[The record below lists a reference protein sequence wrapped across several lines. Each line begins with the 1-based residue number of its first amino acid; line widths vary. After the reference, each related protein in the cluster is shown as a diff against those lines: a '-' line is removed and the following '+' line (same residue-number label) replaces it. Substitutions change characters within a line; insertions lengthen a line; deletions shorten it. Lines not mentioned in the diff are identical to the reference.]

1 MQKEIQF
8 GVDYYPEHW
17 ERERWETD
25 FKMMK
30 ELGMD
35 LVRLA
40 EFSWSLLE
48 PADGVFAFDWLEEAV
63 DLAQRYGIKVVL
75 GTPTAAPPAW
85 MIGQHPEIQP
95 VDREGHTHYF
105 GGRHHDCQSNPVYR
119 SYIRRYVTAFAER
132 FGRHE
137 NVIGWQVDNELGNS
151 HGNLCYCASC
161 EANFQRWLE
170 EKYGTIEALNANWGT
185 AFWSQGYQDFSQIQ
199 APKITASGDNPS
211 QVLDWKLCHSD
222 LIKDFHD
229 QQAAII
235 RSYSPDRFITH
246 NLMGFSDVVDYYDL
260 AEELDFVSHD
270 QYPTGH
276 FHGEQ
281 NVFVGDRHAAELD
294 VIRGIKQQSFWIMEQ
309 QSSITGWEILGRA
322 PKPGQISLW
331 SIQSVAHGADAIV
344 YFRWRSCRMG
354 TEQYWH
360 GILPH
365 SGIPGRAYREIGEF
379 IAQVKP
385 LMKEINGAVPKAKVA
400 IVYSYPQNYAF
411 QIQPHHPELRY
422 VEHLKTYY
430 NALYRLNVPV
440 DFIRED
446 RDFGEYELVI
456 APLQYLMSP
465 ALEARYRKYVAK
477 GGQLVLTMRTGVKEP
492 NNLCQIDGALP
503 GGLAD
508 IVGAEIHEY
517 DCLLQTEGSVS
528 WGQEVFAAAKW
539 ADLITP
545 LTAEPLAVYASE
557 FYAGTPAIVK
567 NRFGKGNVY
576 YVGTEM
582 SPALADRFVQEL
594 PTVTAEAQ
602 VTPAGVE
609 IAYRE
614 TADTRYCFVMN
625 HNDEACEVSLPE
637 NWQLY
642 PDNQKETASPLAA
655 HGFKVYR
662 ETK

>member
-1 MQKEIQF
+1 MQKNIQF

-17 ERERWETD
+17 ERSRWETD
-25 FKMMK
+25 YQMMK

-35 LVRLA
+35 VVRLA

-48 PADGVFAFDWLEEAV
+48 PSDGVFAFDWLEEAV
-63 DLAQRYGIKVVL
+63 DLAQSYGIKVVL

-85 MIGQHPEIQP
+85 LIAKHPEIQP
-95 VDREGHTHYF
+95 VDHEGHTHYF

-119 SYIRRYVTAFAER
+119 QYITRYVTAFAQR
-132 FGRHE
+132 FGQHE

-151 HGNLCYCASC
+151 HGNLCYCGSC
-161 EANFQRWLE
+161 ETNFRKWLE
-170 EKYGTIEALNANWGT
+170 KKYGTIDALNENWGT
-185 AFWSQGYQDFSQIQ
+185 TFWSQGYQDFSQIQ
-199 APKITASGDNPS
+199 APKVTASGENPS

-235 RSYSPDRFITH
+235 RSFSPGRFITH

-260 AEELDFVSHD
+260 AEELEFVSHD

-276 FHGEQ
+276 FHAEQ
-281 NVFVGDRHAAELD
+281 NIFVGDRHAAELD
-294 VIRGIKQQSFWIMEQ
+294 VIRSFKQQSFWIMEQ
-309 QSSITGWEILGRA
+309 QSSITGWETLGRA

-365 SGIPGRAYREIGEF
+365 SGIPGRSYHEIKAF
-379 IAQVKP
+379 IARCKP
-385 LMKEINGAVPKAKVA
+385 LLAEVNGLVSDAKVG
-400 IVYSYPQNYAF
+400 IVYSYPQNYAM
-411 QIQPHHPELRY
+411 QIQPHHPDLRY
-422 VEHLKTYY
+422 VDHLKTYY
-430 NALYRLNVPV
+430 NALYRLNVSV
-440 DFIRED
+440 DFVSEAG
-446 RDFGEYELVI
+446 DFSKYPVLI
-456 APLQYLMSP
+456 APLQYLMSSE
-465 ALEARYRKYVAK
+465 LEESYRSYVAN
-477 GGQLVLTMRTGVKEP
+477 GGQLILTMRTGVKER
-492 NNLCQIDGALP
+492 NNLCMIDQALP

-517 DCLLQTEGSVS
+517 DCLLQTDVSVKWDEES
-528 WGQEVFAAAKW
+528 FTGEKW

-545 LTAEPLAVYASE
+545 TTAETLATYTSE

-567 NRFGKGNVY
+567 NSYGKGVVY

-582 SPALADRFVQEL
+582 TPALADRFMAELAPVQ
-594 PTVTAEAQ
+594 AEAY
-602 VTPAGVE
+602 PSEAGIE
-609 IAYRE
+609 IAYRD
-614 TADTRYCFVMN
+614 AKDTRYCFVMN
-625 HNDEACEVSLPE
+625 HNDQACKVNIPAE
-637 NWQLY
+637 WQPY
-642 PDNQKETASPLAA
+642 FDEQTGDTVPAN
-655 HGFKVYR
+655 GFHVYMVKR
-662 ETK
+662 

>member
-1 MQKEIQF
+1 MQKNIQF

-17 ERERWETD
+17 ERSRWETD
-25 FKMMK
+25 YQMMK

-35 LVRLA
+35 VVRLA

-48 PADGVFAFDWLEEAV
+48 PSDGVFAFDWLEEAV
-63 DLAQRYGIKVVL
+63 DLAQSYGIKVVL

-85 MIGQHPEIQP
+85 LIAKHPEIQP
-95 VDREGHTHYF
+95 VDHEGHTHYF

-119 SYIRRYVTAFAER
+119 QYITRYVTAFAQR
-132 FGRHE
+132 FGQHE

-151 HGNLCYCASC
+151 HGNLCYCGSC
-161 EANFQRWLE
+161 ETNFRKWLE
-170 EKYGTIEALNANWGT
+170 KKYGTIDALNENWGT
-185 AFWSQGYQDFSQIQ
+185 TFWSQGYQDFSQIQ
-199 APKITASGDNPS
+199 APKVTASGENPS

-235 RSYSPDRFITH
+235 RSFSPGRFITH

-260 AEELDFVSHD
+260 AEELEFVSHD

-276 FHGEQ
+276 FHAEQ
-281 NVFVGDRHAAELD
+281 NIFVGDRHAAELD
-294 VIRGIKQQSFWIMEQ
+294 VIRSFKQQSFWIMEQ
-309 QSSITGWEILGRA
+309 QSSITGWETLGRA

-365 SGIPGRAYREIGEF
+365 SGIPGRSYHEIKAF
-379 IAQVKP
+379 IARCKP
-385 LMKEINGAVPKAKVA
+385 LLAEVNGLVPDAKVG
-400 IVYSYPQNYAF
+400 IVYSYPQNYAM
-411 QIQPHHPELRY
+411 QIQPHHPDLRY
-422 VEHLKTYY
+422 VDHLKTYY
-430 NALYRLNVPV
+430 NALYRLNVSV
-440 DFIRED
+440 DFVSEAG
-446 RDFGEYELVI
+446 DFSKYPVLI
-456 APLQYLMSP
+456 APLQYLMSSE
-465 ALEARYRKYVAK
+465 LEERYRSYVAN
-477 GGQLVLTMRTGVKEP
+477 GGQLILTMRTGVKER
-492 NNLCQIDGALP
+492 NNLCMIDQALP

-517 DCLLQTEGSVS
+517 DCLLQTDVSVKWDEES
-528 WGQEVFAAAKW
+528 FTGEKW

-545 LTAEPLAVYASE
+545 TTAETLATYTSE

-567 NRFGKGNVY
+567 NSYGKGVVY

-582 SPALADRFVQEL
+582 TPALADRFMAELVPVQ
-594 PTVTAEAQ
+594 AEAY
-602 VTPAGVE
+602 PSEAGIE
-609 IAYRE
+609 IAYRD
-614 TADTRYCFVMN
+614 AKDTRYCFVMN
-625 HNDEACEVSLPE
+625 HNDQACKVNIPAE
-637 NWQLY
+637 WQPY
-642 PDNQKETASPLAA
+642 FDEQTGDTVPAN
-655 HGFKVYR
+655 GFHVYMVKR
-662 ETK
+662 

>member
-1 MQKEIQF
+1 MQKNIQF

-17 ERERWETD
+17 ERSRWETD
-25 FKMMK
+25 YQMMK

-35 LVRLA
+35 VVRLA

-48 PADGVFAFDWLEEAV
+48 PSDGVFAFDWLEEAV
-63 DLAQRYGIKVVL
+63 DLAQSYGIKVVL

-85 MIGQHPEIQP
+85 LIAKHPEIQP
-95 VDREGHTHYF
+95 VDHEGHTHYF

-119 SYIRRYVTAFAER
+119 QYITRYVTAFAQR
-132 FGRHE
+132 FGQHE

-151 HGNLCYCASC
+151 HGNLCYCGSC
-161 EANFQRWLE
+161 ETNFRKWLE
-170 EKYGTIEALNANWGT
+170 KKYGTIDALNENWGT
-185 AFWSQGYQDFSQIQ
+185 TFWSQGYQDFSQIQ
-199 APKITASGDNPS
+199 APKVTASGENPS

-235 RSYSPDRFITH
+235 RSFSPGRFITH

-260 AEELDFVSHD
+260 AEELEFVSHD

-276 FHGEQ
+276 FHAEQ
-281 NVFVGDRHAAELD
+281 NIFVGDRHAAELD
-294 VIRGIKQQSFWIMEQ
+294 VIRSFKQQSFWIMEQ
-309 QSSITGWEILGRA
+309 QSSITGWETLGRA

-365 SGIPGRAYREIGEF
+365 SGIPGRSYHEIKAF
-379 IAQVKP
+379 IARCKP
-385 LMKEINGAVPKAKVA
+385 LLAEVNGLVPDAKVG
-400 IVYSYPQNYAF
+400 IVYSYPQNYAM
-411 QIQPHHPELRY
+411 QIQPHHPDLRY
-422 VEHLKTYY
+422 VDHLKTYY
-430 NALYRLNVPV
+430 NALYRLNVSV
-440 DFIRED
+440 DFVSEAG
-446 RDFGEYELVI
+446 DFSKYPVLI
-456 APLQYLMSP
+456 APLQYLMSSE
-465 ALEARYRKYVAK
+465 LEESYRSYVAN
-477 GGQLVLTMRTGVKEP
+477 GGQLILTMRTGVKER
-492 NNLCQIDGALP
+492 NNLCMIDQALP

-517 DCLLQTEGSVS
+517 DCLLQTDVSVKWDEES
-528 WGQEVFAAAKW
+528 FTGEKW

-545 LTAEPLAVYASE
+545 TTAETLATYTSE

-567 NRFGKGNVY
+567 NSYGKGVVY

-582 SPALADRFVQEL
+582 TPALADRFMAELAPVQ
-594 PTVTAEAQ
+594 AEAY
-602 VTPAGVE
+602 PSEAGIE
-609 IAYRE
+609 IAYRD
-614 TADTRYCFVMN
+614 AKDTRYCFVMN
-625 HNDEACEVSLPE
+625 HNDQACKVNIPAE
-637 NWQLY
+637 WQPY
-642 PDNQKETASPLAA
+642 FDEQTGDTVPAN
-655 HGFKVYR
+655 GFHVYMVKR
-662 ETK
+662 

>member
-1 MQKEIQF
+1 MQKNIQF

-17 ERERWETD
+17 ERSRWETD
-25 FKMMK
+25 YQMMK

-35 LVRLA
+35 VVRLA

-48 PADGVFAFDWLEEAV
+48 PSDGVFAFDWLEEAV
-63 DLAQRYGIKVVL
+63 DLAQSYGIKVVL

-85 MIGQHPEIQP
+85 LIAKHPEIQP
-95 VDREGHTHYF
+95 VDHEGHTHYF

-119 SYIRRYVTAFAER
+119 QYITRYVTAFAQR
-132 FGRHE
+132 FGQHE

-151 HGNLCYCASC
+151 HGNLCYCGSC
-161 EANFQRWLE
+161 ETNFRKWLE
-170 EKYGTIEALNANWGT
+170 KKYGTIDALNENWGT
-185 AFWSQGYQDFSQIQ
+185 TFWSQGYQDFSQIQ
-199 APKITASGDNPS
+199 APKVTASGENPS

-235 RSYSPDRFITH
+235 RSFSPGRFITH

-260 AEELDFVSHD
+260 AEELEFVSHD

-276 FHGEQ
+276 FHAEQ
-281 NVFVGDRHAAELD
+281 NIFVGDRHAAELD
-294 VIRGIKQQSFWIMEQ
+294 VIRSFKQQSFWIMEQ
-309 QSSITGWEILGRA
+309 QSSITGWETLGRT

-365 SGIPGRAYREIGEF
+365 SGIPGRSYHEIKAF
-379 IAQVKP
+379 IARCKP
-385 LMKEINGAVPKAKVA
+385 LLAEVNGLVPDAKVG
-400 IVYSYPQNYAF
+400 IVYSYPQNYAM
-411 QIQPHHPELRY
+411 QIQPHHPDLRY
-422 VEHLKTYY
+422 VDHLKTYY
-430 NALYRLNVPV
+430 NALYRLNVSV
-440 DFIRED
+440 DFVSEAG
-446 RDFGEYELVI
+446 DFSKYPVLI
-456 APLQYLMSP
+456 APLQYLMSSE
-465 ALEARYRKYVAK
+465 LEESYRSYVAN
-477 GGQLVLTMRTGVKEP
+477 GGQLILTMRTGVKER
-492 NNLCQIDGALP
+492 NNLCMIDQALP

-517 DCLLQTEGSVS
+517 DCLLQTDVSVKWDEES
-528 WGQEVFAAAKW
+528 FTGEKW

-545 LTAEPLAVYASE
+545 TTAETLATYTSE

-567 NRFGKGNVY
+567 NSYGKGVVY

-582 SPALADRFVQEL
+582 TPALADRFMAELAPVQ
-594 PTVTAEAQ
+594 AEAY
-602 VTPAGVE
+602 PSEAGIE
-609 IAYRE
+609 IAYRD
-614 TADTRYCFVMN
+614 AKDTRYCFVMN
-625 HNDEACEVSLPE
+625 HNDQACKVNIPAE
-637 NWQLY
+637 WQPY
-642 PDNQKETASPLAA
+642 FDEQTGDTVPAN
-655 HGFKVYR
+655 GFHVYMVKR
-662 ETK
+662 